1 MVKQQL
7 HRTKKNNKDN
17 NKSSENVPLTEHN
30 TLKEKYESLMIY
42 QINLQKDSQSSK
54 EIARHLRVFWR
65 KIREKHWWP
74 RKRLKMK
81 FRNKVDGVNQEGKV
95 TIPTCQHHHQG
106 LGGKNNKNIIWLK
119 TRKKKWLRNKMKR

>member
-1 MVKQQL
+1 MAKQQL

-54 EIARHLRVFWR
+54 EIARHFRVFWR
-65 KIREKHWWP
+65 KKKREALVAKEEIEDEIQKQSGWSQSRGQGHNPDMSASSSRTGW
-74 RKRLKMK
+74 
-81 FRNKVDGVNQEGKV
+81 QE
-95 TIPTCQHHHQG
+95 
-106 LGGKNNKNIIWLK
+106 
-119 TRKKKWLRNKMKR
+119 